1 MNHFAVHLKH
11 SIGNQLCFNKM
22 RDQKKNK
29 KKQCVVHS
37 KHSIF
42 LVASVVIMGSNSS
55 NII

>member
-1 MNHFAVHLKH
+1 MSHFAVHQRH

-22 RDQKKNK
+22 RGQKKN
-29 KKQCVVHS
+29 QCLVHS

-42 LVASVVIMGSNSS
+42 LVASVVIMGSNS